1 MAPSATSPHGR
12 PGVRVLGRQLGI
24 VAGAGSKGIEPLLGA
39 WWDVMNIWNNY
50 CIISHIFKDIMCVY
64 MIYTHTIYIYYITY
78 TDTIYTY
85 HIPNGCPKY
94 WFVCC
99 SAFHQ
104 GLLRKDL
111 RHSEVWWLDDC
122 LAVWILIEK
131 YSWSLLEDAS
141 CSKVQDKLQP
151 GKVT

>member
-64 MIYTHTIYIYYITY
+64 MIYTHTIYILYYIY
-78 TDTIYTY
+78 RYNIYISY
-85 HIPNGCPKY
+85 PK
-94 WFVCC
+94 
-99 SAFHQ
+99 
-104 GLLRKDL
+104 
-111 RHSEVWWLDDC
+111 WLSK
-122 LAVWILIEK
+122 ILICMLQCLSPRFSGKISGILRYGDWMTAWLCEFLSK
-131 YSWSLLEDAS
+131 NIVGACWKMQVAAKCKTNYSLV
-141 CSKVQDKLQP
+141 K
-151 GKVT
+151 